1 MKKNFNLSKRL
12 IILFLNAI
20 ILLNLVSCIYVKD
33 KMKEEKVISFISQTG
48 TDIIEALENQDCDK
62 LSSIFCKKIA
72 NTNYLNDNINYLFNY
87 INNNGGLVI
96 PKGNWILRGSGHRAF
111 NVGKK
116 VVDYGGWNY
125 NKEIE
130 IGEKKYRLDCLAYF
144 TLEGHKEY
152 EGITHIIIS
161 EIIDKSNEELLSKIN
176 ATINKNGRPQMKY
189 LGIGIYNMNYETY
202 LDENVIPKE
211 VYQNE
216 EYRFSFDELEKGHSK
231 W

>member
-1 MKKNFNLSKRL
+1 M
-12 IILFLNAI
+12 
-20 ILLNLVSCIYVKD
+20 
-33 KMKEEKVISFISQTG
+33 G
-48 TDIIEALENQDCDK
+48 
-62 LSSIFCKKIA
+62 
-72 NTNYLNDNINYLFNY
+72 
-87 INNNGGLVI
+87 
-96 PKGNWILRGSGHRAF
+96 LRGSGHRSF
-111 NVGKK
+111 NSGKK

-144 TLEGHKEY
+144 TLKGHKEY

-189 LGIGIYNMNYETY
+189 SGIGIYNMNYETY
-202 LDENVIPKE
+202 QSENVDPKE
-211 VYQNE
+211 IYENE
-216 EYRFSFDELEKGHSK
+216 EYRFSFDELEKNRDK